1 MDRLLSRPEV
11 EQAIGLK
18 CSQIYTLMR
27 KGKFPEPI
35 KVGERAVR
43 WRESEI
49 TDPSGTIVKLQF
61 ANSAATANGL

>member
-18 CSQIYTLMR
+18 CSQIYNLMR
-27 KGKFPEPI
+27 KGTFPEPI

-49 TDPSGTIVKLQF
+49 VAYIDSRPRASGGDRI
-61 ANSAATANGL
+61 AA

>member
-35 KVGERAVR
+35 KVGEAG
-43 WRESEI
+43 
-49 TDPSGTIVKLQF
+49 GTLARV
-61 ANSAATANGL
+61 